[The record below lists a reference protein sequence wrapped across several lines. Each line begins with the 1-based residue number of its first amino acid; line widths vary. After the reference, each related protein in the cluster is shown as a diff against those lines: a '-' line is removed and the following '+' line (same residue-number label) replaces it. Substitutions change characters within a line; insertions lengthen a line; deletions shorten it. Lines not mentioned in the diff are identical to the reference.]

1 MLPLL
6 ANTPRCGLGG
16 LRAAGSGERTGSE
29 GESAEEEEPTGSEG
43 ESVEGEEPT
52 GAEGES
58 VEGEEPTGSEGDP
71 ETQERLAAP
80 DSELALAQRPANLK
94 LLAE

>member
-6 ANTPRCGLGG
+6 AKTPRCGLGG

-29 GESAEEEEPTGSEG
+29 GESVEGEEPTGSEG

-52 GAEGES
+52 GSEGESLS

-80 DSELALAQRPANLK
+80 ELTLAQRLTK